1 MRNPSGEPV
10 RRERYNCTVN
20 FGALFRALFRA
31 NMQGVAVC
39 ETVAETSKGDLVTHY
54 VVADFW
60 RRLVFLGAGELTLQW
75 LAGIISVRGDD
86 RQLLDERL
94 RGLRIRSLTSVRML
108 WVQSERV
115 RAPEPAPRPQ
125 RLVAQEAQ
133 GPRWAPVE
141 RM

>member
-1 MRNPSGEPV
+1 MRNHNPSGEPV

-60 RRLVFLGAGELTLQW
+60 RRLVFLGAGELSLQW

-94 RGLRIRSLTSVRML
+94 CGLRYCVFVR
-108 WVQSERV
+108 
-115 RAPEPAPRPQ
+115 
-125 RLVAQEAQ
+125 
-133 GPRWAPVE
+133 
-141 RM
+141 